1 MMTGKTRLQLDRRR
15 LLLGLSAGAMLPAAA
30 AAGGFPTL
38 AGVLDVPVSPPL
50 DPQRRL
56 ERIGLG
62 SCFHQNRDGAL
73 LGTALRSRPDLF
85 LFMGDNVYGD
95 TNSPDLN
102 ELVGA
107 YAAALARP
115 DYRRFRSAMPMVA
128 VWDDHDFG
136 LNDAGVSYAWKAA
149 TRPLFFDFWNVPA
162 DAPRRQTDGIQ
173 DAFITGPA
181 GARVQIILL
190 DTRSFRDD
198 WTKSPQRGQPGAEA
212 YVENPDPGRTILGPA
227 QWQWLEAQLAQPAD
241 VRIIVTSY
249 QLLADGHGYECWR
262 LFPHERARFR
272 ALVSRTRAN
281 GIVLVSGDRHRAGLY
296 RDGSGVP
303 YPLHEITASAINM
316 GSSGEHRE
324 EAGPNRL
331 GPSFSANNVGL
342 ITLDWQARA
351 IGLNILDGDDRVVLA
366 HSIAMDALRA

>member
-1 MMTGKTRLQLDRRR
+1 MEQAIDRRVILCGLASAA
-15 LLLGLSAGAMLPAAA
+15 LLPQAALAGS
-30 AAGGFPTL
+30 FPTL
-38 AGVLDVPVSPPL
+38 AGLLDVPVAPQL
-50 DPQRRL
+50 DPDL
-56 ERIGLG
+56 KLTRIGLG

-73 LGTALRSRPDLF
+73 LETALRTRPDLF

-95 TNSPDLN
+95 TRSPDLN

-162 DAPRRQTDGIQ
+162 DAPRRATGGIY
-173 DAFITGPA
+173 DAFITGPR
-181 GARVQIILL
+181 GARVQVILL

-198 WTKSPQRGQPGAEA
+198 WTPSPQRGVPGREA
-212 YVENPDPGRTILGPA
+212 YVENPDPALTILGEG

-262 LFPHERARFR
+262 LFPHERARFH
-272 ALVSRTRAN
+272 ALVKRTRAN
-281 GIVLVSGDRHRAGLY
+281 GIVLVSGDRHRAGIY
-296 RDGSGVP
+296 RETAGVA
-303 YPLHEITASAINM
+303 YPMHELTASAINM
-316 GSSGEHRE
+316 GHSGPHQE
-324 EAGPNRL
+324 EAGPNRI

-342 ITLDWQARA
+342 VTLDWDRSE
-351 IGLNILDGDDRVVLA
+351 IGLRIYDGNDRLVLS
-366 HSIAMDALRA
+366 HDIAMAMLRA